1 MKKELIKLYLEYLF
15 HKVQKLW
22 MIQASAEPYLHFQM
36 TNSTDIAWNFLDM
49 IGLPEGP
56 CYPERL
62 ETAPTI
68 CLPLP
73 I

>member
-1 MKKELIKLYLEYLF
+1 
-15 HKVQKLW
+15 

-36 TNSTDIAWNFLDM
+36 TNSTDIAWSFLDM
-49 IGLPEGP
+49 IGLSEALEGP
-56 CYPERL
+56 FYPERL
-62 ETAPTI
+62 EMAPTI